1 MFFERAVG
9 KGEGKAAEDGE
20 EKGDGVE
27 EKGNGDDAAGYGMTD
42 ARLPWDAKD
51 TEEQGAA
58 AE

>member
-9 KGEGKAAEDGE
+9 NGEEKAAEDVGA
-20 EKGDGVE
+20 KGDGVE
-27 EKGNGDDAAGYGMTD
+27 EMGNGDDAAGYGMTD